1 MRWYEYKMEVDDL
14 HASDDLK
21 AKLLALQANAAETPG
36 AKSIAMP
43 ALSPTPKKQKKPL
56 RFPARRFAQLAACVA
71 VCGVCLYGAVYAYEW
86 KGVTLLGGGSSS
98 NYSAAATKAAAP
110 QAAVYSM
117 EDTENATSG
126 SADNGISTFGAEDG
140 YRSADTATGGSLLT
154 PGEAESDASTRTADS
169 AKIIYTANLT
179 LETRDYDTARAALD
193 AALSDADGY
202 MESSSEYTNTDS
214 TRSVS
219 LTLRVPQDSYKSF
232 LAAAAQSGSV
242 TYQNQ
247 QAEDITTR
255 YMDTEARLASLT
267 AQRTRLQEL
276 QAQADTLAD
285 LLEIE
290 SSLSDVQY
298 QIESWQ
304 SQLDWY
310 SNQVSCCTVY
320 ITLNE
325 VETLTPT
332 STSFGAKLLAALRND
347 CRLVLVGDPDQL
359 PSVGPGNLFGD
370 LIRSGTV
377 PTVRLTQIFRQAAQS
392 AIVRNAHLVNAGEL
406 PDLRDNKHDFFFLR
420 RRDPQLAV
428 ETIVDLCRRRL
439 PERMGIPADQ
449 IQVLT
454 PTRKGPSGTE
464 NLNRCLQAA
473 LNPPAADKR
482 EIQWGERLFRTGD
495 RIMQTKNNYNVV
507 WEKADGT
514 VGTGMFNGDVGRIVE
529 IDPSGE
535 LLVVNFDDRIATY
548 TLDMLNEIDLAYAMT
563 VHKAQGS
570 EYQCVVL
577 AAMPAAPSLM
587 VRGVLYTAL
596 TRARELLIVVGDDAA
611 IRAMA
616 ANDRQQRRYSGLRW
630 RLAHFADPAER

>member
-21 AKLLALQANAAETPG
+21 AKLLALQANAAETLG

-43 ALSPTPKKQKKPL
+43 APSPTPKKQKKPL
-56 RFPARRFAQLAACVA
+56 RFPARR
-71 VCGVCLYGAVYAYEW
+71 GVCLYGAVHAYEW
-86 KGVTLLGGGSSS
+86 EGVTLLGGGSSS

-117 EDTENATSG
+117 EDTENATYG
-126 SADNGISTFGAEDG
+126 SADNGISSFSAEDG
-140 YRSADTATGGSLLT
+140 NRSADTATGGSLLT
-154 PGEAESDASTRTADS
+154 SGEAESDASTRTADS

-179 LETRDYDTARAALD
+179 LETRDYDTARAALN

-332 STSFGAKLLAALRND
+332 STSFGAKLLAALRNGWTGF
-347 CRLVLVGDPDQL
+347 VSGAQAVVVFLVGAWPAI
-359 PSVGPGNLFGD
+359 
-370 LIRSGTV
+370 LIGAVCGVIYYR
-377 PTVRLTQIFRQAAQS
+377 VR
-392 AIVRNAHLVNAGEL
+392 H
-406 PDLRDNKHDFFFLR
+406 P
-420 RRDPQLAV
+420 
-428 ETIVDLCRRRL
+428 
-439 PERMGIPADQ
+439 
-449 IQVLT
+449 
-454 PTRKGPSGTE
+454 RK
-464 NLNRCLQAA
+464 
-473 LNPPAADKR
+473 K
-482 EIQWGERLFRTGD
+482 
-495 RIMQTKNNYNVV
+495 K
-507 WEKADGT
+507 
-514 VGTGMFNGDVGRIVE
+514 
-529 IDPSGE
+529 
-535 LLVVNFDDRIATY
+535 
-548 TLDMLNEIDLAYAMT
+548 
-563 VHKAQGS
+563 
-570 EYQCVVL
+570 
-577 AAMPAAPSLM
+577 
-587 VRGVLYTAL
+587 
-596 TRARELLIVVGDDAA
+596 
-611 IRAMA
+611 
-616 ANDRQQRRYSGLRW
+616 
-630 RLAHFADPAER
+630 

>member
-43 ALSPTPKKQKKPL
+43 APSPTPKKQKKPL

-71 VCGVCLYGAVYAYEW
+71 VCGVCLYGAVYAHEW

-98 NYSAAATKAAAP
+98 NYSAAKASAP

-117 EDTENATSG
+117 EDTENAASG
-126 SADNGISTFGAEDG
+126 SADNGVSTFGAEDS
-140 YRSADTATGGSLLT
+140 YRSAEAAAGGSLLT
-154 PGEAESDASTRTADS
+154 SGEAESNASARTADS

-179 LETRDYDTARAALD
+179 LETRDYETARAALD

-332 STSFGAKLLAALRND
+332 STSFGAKLLAALRNGWTGF
-347 CRLVLVGDPDQL
+347 VSGAQAVVVFLVGAWPAI
-359 PSVGPGNLFGD
+359 
-370 LIRSGTV
+370 LIGAACGVIYYR
-377 PTVRLTQIFRQAAQS
+377 VR
-392 AIVRNAHLVNAGEL
+392 H
-406 PDLRDNKHDFFFLR
+406 P
-420 RRDPQLAV
+420 
-428 ETIVDLCRRRL
+428 
-439 PERMGIPADQ
+439 
-449 IQVLT
+449 
-454 PTRKGPSGTE
+454 RK
-464 NLNRCLQAA
+464 
-473 LNPPAADKR
+473 K
-482 EIQWGERLFRTGD
+482 
-495 RIMQTKNNYNVV
+495 K
-507 WEKADGT
+507 
-514 VGTGMFNGDVGRIVE
+514 
-529 IDPSGE
+529 
-535 LLVVNFDDRIATY
+535 
-548 TLDMLNEIDLAYAMT
+548 
-563 VHKAQGS
+563 
-570 EYQCVVL
+570 
-577 AAMPAAPSLM
+577 
-587 VRGVLYTAL
+587 
-596 TRARELLIVVGDDAA
+596 
-611 IRAMA
+611 
-616 ANDRQQRRYSGLRW
+616 
-630 RLAHFADPAER
+630 

>member
-43 ALSPTPKKQKKPL
+43 APSPTPKKQKKPL
-56 RFPARRFAQLAACVA
+56 RFPARRWAQLAACAA

-98 NYSAAATKAAAP
+98 NYSAAKASAP

-117 EDTENATSG
+117 EDTENAASG
-126 SADNGISTFGAEDG
+126 SADNGISSFSAEDS
-140 YRSADTATGGSLLT
+140 YRSAETAAGGSLLT
-154 PGEAESDASTRTADS
+154 SGEAESDASTRTADS

-276 QAQADTLAD
+276 QATAENLSD

-298 QIESWQ
+298 QLESWQ

-310 SNQVSCCTVY
+310 SQQVECSTVY
-320 ITLNE
+320 LSLSE
-325 VETLTPT
+325 VKEYTPT
-332 STSFGAKLLAALRND
+332 EESYLSQLSSALRNGWSGFVSG
-347 CRLVLVGDPDQL
+347 LQQLTVWVVGVWPL
-359 PSVGPGNLFGD
+359 LTLMAAAA
-370 LIRSGTV
+370 LIV
-377 PTVRLTQIFRQAAQS
+377 
-392 AIVRNAHLVNAGEL
+392 HLV
-406 PDLRDNKHDFFFLR
+406 R
-420 RRDPQLAV
+420 RR
-428 ETIVDLCRRRL
+428 
-439 PERMGIPADQ
+439 
-449 IQVLT
+449 
-454 PTRKGPSGTE
+454 TRK
-464 NLNRCLQAA
+464 
-473 LNPPAADKR
+473 
-482 EIQWGERLFRTGD
+482 
-495 RIMQTKNNYNVV
+495 
-507 WEKADGT
+507 
-514 VGTGMFNGDVGRIVE
+514 
-529 IDPSGE
+529 
-535 LLVVNFDDRIATY
+535 
-548 TLDMLNEIDLAYAMT
+548 
-563 VHKAQGS
+563 
-570 EYQCVVL
+570 
-577 AAMPAAPSLM
+577 
-587 VRGVLYTAL
+587 
-596 TRARELLIVVGDDAA
+596 
-611 IRAMA
+611 
-616 ANDRQQRRYSGLRW
+616 
-630 RLAHFADPAER
+630 

>member
-21 AKLLALQANAAETPG
+21 AKLLAMQANAAETLG

-43 ALSPTPKKQKKPL
+43 APSPTPKKQKKPL
-56 RFPARRFAQLAACVA
+56 RFPARRWAQLAACVA
-71 VCGVCLYGAVYAYEW
+71 VCGVCLYGAVHAYEW
-86 KGVTLLGGGSSS
+86 EGVTLLGGGSSS

-117 EDTENATSG
+117 EDTENATYG
-126 SADNGISTFGAEDG
+126 SADNGISSFSAEDG

-154 PGEAESDASTRTADS
+154 SGEAESDASTRTADSAKIIYTANLTLETRDYDTARAALDAALSDADGYMESSSEYTNTDSTRSVSLTLRVPATYGSADNGISSFSAEDGYRSADTATGGSLLTSGEAESDASTRTADS

-332 STSFGAKLLAALRND
+332 STSFGAKLLAALRNGWTGF
-347 CRLVLVGDPDQL
+347 VSGAQAVAVFLVGAWPAI
-359 PSVGPGNLFGD
+359 
-370 LIRSGTV
+370 LIGAVCGVIYYR
-377 PTVRLTQIFRQAAQS
+377 VR
-392 AIVRNAHLVNAGEL
+392 H
-406 PDLRDNKHDFFFLR
+406 P
-420 RRDPQLAV
+420 
-428 ETIVDLCRRRL
+428 
-439 PERMGIPADQ
+439 
-449 IQVLT
+449 
-454 PTRKGPSGTE
+454 RK
-464 NLNRCLQAA
+464 
-473 LNPPAADKR
+473 K
-482 EIQWGERLFRTGD
+482 
-495 RIMQTKNNYNVV
+495 K
-507 WEKADGT
+507 
-514 VGTGMFNGDVGRIVE
+514 
-529 IDPSGE
+529 
-535 LLVVNFDDRIATY
+535 
-548 TLDMLNEIDLAYAMT
+548 
-563 VHKAQGS
+563 
-570 EYQCVVL
+570 
-577 AAMPAAPSLM
+577 
-587 VRGVLYTAL
+587 
-596 TRARELLIVVGDDAA
+596 
-611 IRAMA
+611 
-616 ANDRQQRRYSGLRW
+616 
-630 RLAHFADPAER
+630 

>member
-36 AKSIAMP
+36 AKSIPMP
-43 ALSPTPKKQKKPL
+43 ALSPAPQAPKKQKKPL
-56 RFPARRFAQLAACVA
+56 RFPARRWAQLAACAA
-71 VCGVCLYGAVYAYEW
+71 VCGVCLYGAVHAYEW

-98 NYSAAATKAAAP
+98 NYSAAKASAP

-117 EDTENATSG
+117 EDTENAVSG
-126 SADNGISTFGAEDG
+126 SADNGSSTFGAEDS
-140 YRSADTATGGSLLT
+140 YRSAETAAGGSLLT
-154 PGEAESDASTRTADS
+154 SGEAESDASTRTADS

-290 SSLSDVQY
+290 SSLSDAQY

-310 SNQVSCCTVY
+310 SDQVQQCTVY
-320 ITLNE
+320 IDLNE
-325 VETLTPT
+325 VQTYTPADEGFFSRIGTAFT
-332 STSFGAKLLAALRND
+332 SGWGNFVNGLQQLVVALA
-347 CRLVLVGDPDQL
+347 CVWP
-359 PSVGPGNLFGD
+359 
-370 LIRSGTV
+370 
-377 PTVRLTQIFRQAAQS
+377 
-392 AIVRNAHLVNAGEL
+392 
-406 PDLRDNKHDFFFLR
+406 
-420 RRDPQLAV
+420 LAV
-428 ETIVDLCRRRL
+428 LAC
-439 PERMGIPADQ
+439 
-449 IQVLT
+449 
-454 PTRKGPSGTE
+454 
-464 NLNRCLQAA
+464 AA
-473 LNPPAADKR
+473 VAA
-482 EIQWGERLFRTGD
+482 
-495 RIMQTKNNYNVV
+495 
-507 WEKADGT
+507 
-514 VGTGMFNGDVGRIVE
+514 
-529 IDPSGE
+529 
-535 LLVVNFDDRIATY
+535 
-548 TLDMLNEIDLAYAMT
+548 
-563 VHKAQGS
+563 
-570 EYQCVVL
+570 VL
-577 AAMPAAPSLM
+577 AW
-587 VRGVLYTAL
+587 
-596 TRARELLIVVGDDAA
+596 
-611 IRAMA
+611 
-616 ANDRQQRRYSGLRW
+616 RRKRSKKQK
-630 RLAHFADPAER
+630 

>member
-43 ALSPTPKKQKKPL
+43 APSPTPKKQKKPL
-56 RFPARRFAQLAACVA
+56 RFPARRWAQLAACVA

-98 NYSAAATKAAAP
+98 NYSAAATKAA
-110 QAAVYSM
+110 
-117 EDTENATSG
+117 
-126 SADNGISTFGAEDG
+126 
-140 YRSADTATGGSLLT
+140 DTATGGSLLT
-154 PGEAESDASTRTADS
+154 SGEAESDASTRTADS

-332 STSFGAKLLAALRND
+332 STSFGAKLLAALRNGWTGF
-347 CRLVLVGDPDQL
+347 VSGAQAVVVFLVGAWPAI
-359 PSVGPGNLFGD
+359 
-370 LIRSGTV
+370 LIGAVCGVIYYR
-377 PTVRLTQIFRQAAQS
+377 VR
-392 AIVRNAHLVNAGEL
+392 H
-406 PDLRDNKHDFFFLR
+406 P
-420 RRDPQLAV
+420 
-428 ETIVDLCRRRL
+428 
-439 PERMGIPADQ
+439 
-449 IQVLT
+449 
-454 PTRKGPSGTE
+454 RK
-464 NLNRCLQAA
+464 
-473 LNPPAADKR
+473 K
-482 EIQWGERLFRTGD
+482 
-495 RIMQTKNNYNVV
+495 K
-507 WEKADGT
+507 
-514 VGTGMFNGDVGRIVE
+514 
-529 IDPSGE
+529 
-535 LLVVNFDDRIATY
+535 
-548 TLDMLNEIDLAYAMT
+548 
-563 VHKAQGS
+563 
-570 EYQCVVL
+570 
-577 AAMPAAPSLM
+577 
-587 VRGVLYTAL
+587 
-596 TRARELLIVVGDDAA
+596 
-611 IRAMA
+611 
-616 ANDRQQRRYSGLRW
+616 
-630 RLAHFADPAER
+630 

>member
-21 AKLLALQANAAETPG
+21 AKLLAMQANAAETPG

-43 ALSPTPKKQKKPL
+43 APSPTPKKQKKPL
-56 RFPARRFAQLAACVA
+56 RFPARRWAQLAACAA

-117 EDTENATSG
+117 EDTENAT
-126 SADNGISTFGAEDG
+126 
-140 YRSADTATGGSLLT
+140 YGSLLT
-154 PGEAESDASTRTADS
+154 SGEAESDASARTADS

-193 AALSDADGY
+193 TALSDADGY

-310 SNQVSCCTVY
+310 CNQVSCCTVY

-332 STSFGAKLLAALRND
+332 STSFGAKLLAALRNGWTGF
-347 CRLVLVGDPDQL
+347 VSGAQAVAVFLVGAWPAI
-359 PSVGPGNLFGD
+359 
-370 LIRSGTV
+370 LIGAVCGVIYYR
-377 PTVRLTQIFRQAAQS
+377 VR
-392 AIVRNAHLVNAGEL
+392 H
-406 PDLRDNKHDFFFLR
+406 P
-420 RRDPQLAV
+420 
-428 ETIVDLCRRRL
+428 
-439 PERMGIPADQ
+439 
-449 IQVLT
+449 
-454 PTRKGPSGTE
+454 RK
-464 NLNRCLQAA
+464 
-473 LNPPAADKR
+473 K
-482 EIQWGERLFRTGD
+482 
-495 RIMQTKNNYNVV
+495 K
-507 WEKADGT
+507 
-514 VGTGMFNGDVGRIVE
+514 
-529 IDPSGE
+529 
-535 LLVVNFDDRIATY
+535 
-548 TLDMLNEIDLAYAMT
+548 
-563 VHKAQGS
+563 
-570 EYQCVVL
+570 
-577 AAMPAAPSLM
+577 
-587 VRGVLYTAL
+587 
-596 TRARELLIVVGDDAA
+596 
-611 IRAMA
+611 
-616 ANDRQQRRYSGLRW
+616 
-630 RLAHFADPAER
+630 

>member
-1 MRWYEYKMEVDDL
+1 M
-14 HASDDLK
+14 
-21 AKLLALQANAAETPG
+21 
-36 AKSIAMP
+36 
-43 ALSPTPKKQKKPL
+43 
-56 RFPARRFAQLAACVA
+56 A

-98 NYSAAATKAAAP
+98 NYSAAKASAP

-117 EDTENATSG
+117 EDTENAASG
-126 SADNGISTFGAEDG
+126 SADNGISTFSAEDG
-140 YRSADTATGGSLLT
+140 YRSAETAAGGSLLT
-154 PGEAESDASTRTADS
+154 SGEAESDASTRTADS

-325 VETLTPT
+325 VET
-332 STSFGAKLLAALRND
+332 
-347 CRLVLVGDPDQL
+347 
-359 PSVGPGNLFGD
+359 
-370 LIRSGTV
+370 
-377 PTVRLTQIFRQAAQS
+377 
-392 AIVRNAHLVNAGEL
+392 
-406 PDLRDNKHDFFFLR
+406 
-420 RRDPQLAV
+420 
-428 ETIVDLCRRRL
+428 
-439 PERMGIPADQ
+439 
-449 IQVLT
+449 
-454 PTRKGPSGTE
+454 
-464 NLNRCLQAA
+464 
-473 LNPPAADKR
+473 
-482 EIQWGERLFRTGD
+482 
-495 RIMQTKNNYNVV
+495 
-507 WEKADGT
+507 
-514 VGTGMFNGDVGRIVE
+514 
-529 IDPSGE
+529 
-535 LLVVNFDDRIATY
+535 
-548 TLDMLNEIDLAYAMT
+548 
-563 VHKAQGS
+563 
-570 EYQCVVL
+570 
-577 AAMPAAPSLM
+577 
-587 VRGVLYTAL
+587 
-596 TRARELLIVVGDDAA
+596 
-611 IRAMA
+611 
-616 ANDRQQRRYSGLRW
+616 
-630 RLAHFADPAER
+630 

>member
-43 ALSPTPKKQKKPL
+43 APSPTPKKQKKPL
-56 RFPARRFAQLAACVA
+56 RFPARRWAQLAACAA

-98 NYSAAATKAAAP
+98 NYSAAATRAAAP

-117 EDTENATSG
+117 EDTENATS
-126 SADNGISTFGAEDG
+126 
-140 YRSADTATGGSLLT
+140 
-154 PGEAESDASTRTADS
+154 GEAESDASTRTADS

-332 STSFGAKLLAALRND
+332 STSFGAKLLAALRNGWTGF
-347 CRLVLVGDPDQL
+347 VSGAQAAAVFLVGAWPAI
-359 PSVGPGNLFGD
+359 
-370 LIRSGTV
+370 LIGAVCGVIYYR
-377 PTVRLTQIFRQAAQS
+377 VR
-392 AIVRNAHLVNAGEL
+392 H
-406 PDLRDNKHDFFFLR
+406 P
-420 RRDPQLAV
+420 
-428 ETIVDLCRRRL
+428 
-439 PERMGIPADQ
+439 
-449 IQVLT
+449 
-454 PTRKGPSGTE
+454 RK
-464 NLNRCLQAA
+464 
-473 LNPPAADKR
+473 K
-482 EIQWGERLFRTGD
+482 
-495 RIMQTKNNYNVV
+495 K
-507 WEKADGT
+507 
-514 VGTGMFNGDVGRIVE
+514 
-529 IDPSGE
+529 
-535 LLVVNFDDRIATY
+535 
-548 TLDMLNEIDLAYAMT
+548 
-563 VHKAQGS
+563 
-570 EYQCVVL
+570 
-577 AAMPAAPSLM
+577 
-587 VRGVLYTAL
+587 
-596 TRARELLIVVGDDAA
+596 
-611 IRAMA
+611 
-616 ANDRQQRRYSGLRW
+616 
-630 RLAHFADPAER
+630 

>member
-36 AKSIAMP
+36 AKNIPMP
-43 ALSPTPKKQKKPL
+43 ALSPAPQAPQKRKKPL
-56 RFPARRFAQLAACVA
+56 HSPARRWAQLAACVA
-71 VCGVCLYGAVYAYEW
+71 VCGVCLYGAVHAYEW
-86 KGVTLLGGGSSS
+86 KGVTLLGGGSSP
-98 NYSAAATKAAAP
+98 NYSAAKASAP

-117 EDTENATSG
+117 EDTENAVSG
-126 SADNGISTFGAEDG
+126 SADNGVSTFGAEDS
-140 YRSADTATGGSLLT
+140 YRSAETAAGGSLLT
-154 PGEAESDASTRTADS
+154 SGETESDASTRTADS

-332 STSFGAKLLAALRND
+332 STSFGAKLLAALRNGWTGF
-347 CRLVLVGDPDQL
+347 VSGAQAVAVFLVGAWPAI
-359 PSVGPGNLFGD
+359 
-370 LIRSGTV
+370 LIGAVCGVIYYR
-377 PTVRLTQIFRQAAQS
+377 VR
-392 AIVRNAHLVNAGEL
+392 H
-406 PDLRDNKHDFFFLR
+406 P
-420 RRDPQLAV
+420 
-428 ETIVDLCRRRL
+428 
-439 PERMGIPADQ
+439 
-449 IQVLT
+449 
-454 PTRKGPSGTE
+454 RK
-464 NLNRCLQAA
+464 
-473 LNPPAADKR
+473 K
-482 EIQWGERLFRTGD
+482 
-495 RIMQTKNNYNVV
+495 K
-507 WEKADGT
+507 
-514 VGTGMFNGDVGRIVE
+514 
-529 IDPSGE
+529 
-535 LLVVNFDDRIATY
+535 
-548 TLDMLNEIDLAYAMT
+548 
-563 VHKAQGS
+563 
-570 EYQCVVL
+570 
-577 AAMPAAPSLM
+577 
-587 VRGVLYTAL
+587 
-596 TRARELLIVVGDDAA
+596 
-611 IRAMA
+611 
-616 ANDRQQRRYSGLRW
+616 
-630 RLAHFADPAER
+630 

>member
-36 AKSIAMP
+36 ARSIPMP
-43 ALSPTPKKQKKPL
+43 ALSPTPQAPKKQKKPL
-56 RFPARRFAQLAACVA
+56 HFPARRWAQLAACVA
-71 VCGVCLYGAVYAYEW
+71 VCGVCLYGAVHAYEW
-86 KGVTLLGGGSSS
+86 EGVTLLGGGSSS
-98 NYSAAATKAAAP
+98 NYSAAAKASAP

-117 EDTENATSG
+117 EDTESAADG
-126 SADNGISTFGAEDG
+126 SADNGISSFSAEDG

-154 PGEAESDASTRTADS
+154 SGEAESDASTRTADS

-332 STSFGAKLLAALRND
+332 STSFGAKLLAALRNGWTGF
-347 CRLVLVGDPDQL
+347 VSGAQAVAVFLVGAWPAI
-359 PSVGPGNLFGD
+359 
-370 LIRSGTV
+370 LIGAVCGVIYYR
-377 PTVRLTQIFRQAAQS
+377 VR
-392 AIVRNAHLVNAGEL
+392 H
-406 PDLRDNKHDFFFLR
+406 P
-420 RRDPQLAV
+420 
-428 ETIVDLCRRRL
+428 
-439 PERMGIPADQ
+439 
-449 IQVLT
+449 
-454 PTRKGPSGTE
+454 RK
-464 NLNRCLQAA
+464 
-473 LNPPAADKR
+473 K
-482 EIQWGERLFRTGD
+482 
-495 RIMQTKNNYNVV
+495 K
-507 WEKADGT
+507 
-514 VGTGMFNGDVGRIVE
+514 
-529 IDPSGE
+529 
-535 LLVVNFDDRIATY
+535 
-548 TLDMLNEIDLAYAMT
+548 
-563 VHKAQGS
+563 
-570 EYQCVVL
+570 
-577 AAMPAAPSLM
+577 
-587 VRGVLYTAL
+587 
-596 TRARELLIVVGDDAA
+596 
-611 IRAMA
+611 
-616 ANDRQQRRYSGLRW
+616 
-630 RLAHFADPAER
+630 

>member
-43 ALSPTPKKQKKPL
+43 APSPTPKKQKKPL
-56 RFPARRFAQLAACVA
+56 RFPARRWAQLAACVA

-117 EDTENATSG
+117 EDTEN
-126 SADNGISTFGAEDG
+126 
-140 YRSADTATGGSLLT
+140 
-154 PGEAESDASTRTADS
+154 

-332 STSFGAKLLAALRND
+332 STSFGAKLLAALRNGWTGF
-347 CRLVLVGDPDQL
+347 VSGAQAVVVFLVGAWPAI
-359 PSVGPGNLFGD
+359 
-370 LIRSGTV
+370 LIGAVCGVIYYR
-377 PTVRLTQIFRQAAQS
+377 VR
-392 AIVRNAHLVNAGEL
+392 H
-406 PDLRDNKHDFFFLR
+406 P
-420 RRDPQLAV
+420 
-428 ETIVDLCRRRL
+428 
-439 PERMGIPADQ
+439 
-449 IQVLT
+449 
-454 PTRKGPSGTE
+454 RK
-464 NLNRCLQAA
+464 
-473 LNPPAADKR
+473 K
-482 EIQWGERLFRTGD
+482 
-495 RIMQTKNNYNVV
+495 K
-507 WEKADGT
+507 
-514 VGTGMFNGDVGRIVE
+514 
-529 IDPSGE
+529 
-535 LLVVNFDDRIATY
+535 
-548 TLDMLNEIDLAYAMT
+548 
-563 VHKAQGS
+563 
-570 EYQCVVL
+570 
-577 AAMPAAPSLM
+577 
-587 VRGVLYTAL
+587 
-596 TRARELLIVVGDDAA
+596 
-611 IRAMA
+611 
-616 ANDRQQRRYSGLRW
+616 
-630 RLAHFADPAER
+630 

>member
-56 RFPARRFAQLAACVA
+56 RFPARRWAQLAACVA

-98 NYSAAATKAAAP
+98 NYSAAKASAP

-117 EDTENATSG
+117 EDTENAVSG
-126 SADNGISTFGAEDG
+126 SADNGISTFGAEDS
-140 YRSADTATGGSLLT
+140 YRSAETAAGGSLLT
-154 PGEAESDASTRTADS
+154 SGEAESDASTRTADS

-310 SNQVSCCTVY
+310 GNQVQQCTVY
-320 ITLNE
+320 VNLSE
-325 VETLTPT
+325 VQNYTPT
-332 STSFGAKLLAALRND
+332 DESFLG
-347 CRLVLVGDPDQL
+347 
-359 PSVGPGNLFGD
+359 SVG
-370 LIRSGTV
+370 
-377 PTVRLTQIFRQAAQS
+377 AAFAQGWS
-392 AIVRNAHLVNAGEL
+392 NFVNGL
-406 PDLRDNKHDFFFLR
+406 Q
-420 RRDPQLAV
+420 QLAV
-428 ETIVDLCRRRL
+428 WLAGAW
-439 PERMGIPADQ
+439 P
-449 IQVLT
+449 
-454 PTRKGPSGTE
+454 
-464 NLNRCLQAA
+464 
-473 LNPPAADKR
+473 
-482 EIQWGERLFRTGD
+482 
-495 RIMQTKNNYNVV
+495 VV
-507 WEKADGT
+507 
-514 VGTGMFNGDVGRIVE
+514 
-529 IDPSGE
+529 
-535 LLVVNFDDRIATY
+535 LVV
-548 TLDMLNEIDLAYAMT
+548 
-563 VHKAQGS
+563 
-570 EYQCVVL
+570 
-577 AAMPAAPSLM
+577 AAAAAGFA
-587 VRGVLYTAL
+587 V
-596 TRARELLIVVGDDAA
+596 
-611 IRAMA
+611 
-616 ANDRQQRRYSGLRW
+616 W
-630 RLAHFADPAER
+630 RKKRKK